1 MEQDQLT
8 LPQNLRSS
16 TVLVVFVLLDLQFF
30 V

>member
-8 LPQNLRSS
+8 LLQNLRSF
-16 TVLVVFVLLDLQFF
+16 TVLVVVVLLILER